1 MQGDLL
7 RGKSEELITNT
18 QESVEL
24 VESFKEKKC
33 LSSIEEPVKKVGWE
47 LGNKDIQQNPGVTQV
62 KT

>member
-1 MQGDLL
+1 MEGDHL
-7 RGKSEELITNT
+7 RGKSEELIINA

-47 LGNKDIQQNPGVTQV
+47 LGNKDILKNQGVTLV
-62 KT
+62 NT

>member
-1 MQGDLL
+1 MQGDSL
-7 RGKSEELITNT
+7 RGKSEELIINA

-47 LGNKDIQQNPGVTQV
+47 LGNKDILKNQGVTLV
-62 KT
+62 NT